1 MLITFSLINFIDLIH
16 RMFIL
21 LATKK
26 KNIEAFE
33 IFITKN
39 IRTEQVL
46 YIEHVEQVFMNR
58 ML

>member
-46 YIEHVEQVFMNR
+46 YIEHVEQVFMKKC
-58 ML
+58 